1 MNHNPL
7 TDPTSLIAY
16 RLANGESSLHA
27 RRPTRNAPGK
37 KPSASAAIVGLG
49 LLIAVIIAVARI

>member
-1 MNHNPL
+1 MNHSPL

-27 RRPTRNAPGK
+27 KRQTYDARGK
-37 KPSASAAIVGLG
+37 KPSASAAIVGLA
-49 LLIAVIIAVARI
+49 LLIAVIIAIARI